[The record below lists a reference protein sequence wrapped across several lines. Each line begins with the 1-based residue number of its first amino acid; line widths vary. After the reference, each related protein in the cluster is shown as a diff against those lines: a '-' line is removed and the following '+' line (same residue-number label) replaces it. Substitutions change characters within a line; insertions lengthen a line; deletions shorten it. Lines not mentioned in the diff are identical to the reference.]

1 MGAGSA
7 AQRKAPGDAVT
18 LTVWRTRR
26 ARRGLFREWRHM
38 YHGER
43 FNSIT
48 HVVGAALAAASG
60 VLLVVVAARSG
71 DPWKIVSFSVYAAML
86 LTLYLTSSLY
96 HSVRGAA
103 KDVLRKM
110 DHCAIYLLIAG
121 TYTPFMLVT
130 MRGPWGWSLFG
141 VVWGLALFGIV
152 QEIWY
157 AKGARILSL
166 VIYVMMG
173 WLAVVGIVPLIAALG
188 WHGFAWLAAG
198 GLFYTVG
205 IAFYATDHRVR
216 HGHGIWHLFVLGGSI
231 CHYIAVLFYVA

>member
-1 MGAGSA
+1 
-7 AQRKAPGDAVT
+7 
-18 LTVWRTRR
+18 
-26 ARRGLFREWRHM
+26 M
-38 YHGER
+38 YYGER

-48 HVVGAALAAASG
+48 HVVGAALALAAG
-60 VLLVVVAARSG
+60 VLLIVVAAHSG
-71 DPWKIVSFSVYAAML
+71 DPWKIVSFSIYAAML

-130 MRGPWGWSLFG
+130 LRGPWGWSLFG
-141 VVWGLALFGIV
+141 VVWALALFGIV

-166 VIYVMMG
+166 VIYVIMG

-205 IAFYATDHRVR
+205 IAFYATDHKVR

-231 CHYIAVLFYVA
+231 CHYVAVLFYVA

>member
-1 MGAGSA
+1 
-7 AQRKAPGDAVT
+7 
-18 LTVWRTRR
+18 
-26 ARRGLFREWRHM
+26 M

-43 FNSIT
+43 FNSIS
-48 HVVGAALAAASG
+48 HVVGAALAAICG
-60 VLLVVVAARSG
+60 VFLIAVAARGG
-71 DPWKIVSFSVYAAML
+71 DPWKIVSFSVYATML

-121 TYTPFMLVT
+121 TYTPFTLVT
-130 MRGPWGWSLFG
+130 LHGPWGWSMFG
-141 VVWGLALFGIV
+141 IVWGLALIGIV

-157 AKGARILSL
+157 AKGARVLSL
-166 VIYVMMG
+166 IIYVMMG
-173 WLAVVGIVPLIAALG
+173 WLAVIGIKPLIAALG
-188 WHGFAWLAAG
+188 WPGFTWLAAG

-205 IAFYATDHRVR
+205 IAFYATDHKVR